1 MVTPCRLHHQSA
13 VPDYKKGNKTFFS
26 RTFWLTLFRF
36 RSPNLKTFGIP
47 LDEIQRNIA
56 DEKSEK
62 AVLPDVL
69 PVNAKLTSRSPP
81 SPYKKYSTRLNLSSL
96 EMDDDLMKRHQDT
109 SFHCAP
115 LVTSTVTSSSC
126 VISSINSVDP
136 VSDLRNH
143 HQSNPEVQRSEIVLR
158 VNSGLIEA
166 QVPDDDNGRT
176 SDSGSD
182 RLSDVLGNQIKH
194 FEKVKLINA
203 TLVPKSEYKRA
214 TQYVE
219 DLFKLNISPRRRDLV
234 VRSRARNSP
243 SSDTSSSADGS
254 AEQQH
259 FR

>member
-1 MVTPCRLHHQSA
+1 MVTPCRLHHPSA

-26 RTFWLTLFRF
+26 RTFWLTLFSF

-182 RLSDVLGNQIKH
+182 RLSDVL
-194 FEKVKLINA
+194 
-203 TLVPKSEYKRA
+203 VPKSEYKRA

>member
-1 MVTPCRLHHQSA
+1 MS
-13 VPDYKKGNKTFFS
+13 G
-26 RTFWLTLFRF
+26 
-36 RSPNLKTFGIP
+36 KTFGIP
-47 LDEIQRNIA
+47 LDEIQRVNVA

-62 AVLPDVL
+62 PVLPDVL
-69 PVNAKLTSRSPP
+69 PVNARSPP

-96 EMDDDLMKRHQDT
+96 EMDDDLMKSHQDI

-143 HQSNPEVQRSEIVLR
+143 HQRESDQELQRSEIVLR

-166 QVPDDDNGRT
+166 QIPDDDNGRT

-182 RLSDVLGNQIKH
+182 RLSDVLGKQIKH
-194 FEKVKLINA
+194 PEKVKLINA
-203 TLVPKSEYKRA
+203 ILVPKPEYKRA

-243 SSDTSSSADGS
+243 SSDTSSSVDGS